1 MYKQKTKIYTL
12 KKGELYLSKLGFTSA
27 IKYARLFKESE
38 ALKKKKELAEKNIY
52 VDLFL
57 VD

>member
-1 MYKQKTKIYTL
+1 MKEKQKIYTL
-12 KKGELYLSKLGFTSA
+12 KKGELHLSKLGFTSA